1 MLSLVERPPKVMA
14 AGIMSNHITPSRNLT
29 KKNYP
34 AKNAKKT
41 TIQIYKQT
49 LRKHQQSPEN

>member
-14 AGIMSNHITPSRNLT
+14 AGIMSNHITPSRNRT
-29 KKNYP
+29 KKYP
-34 AKNAKKT
+34 TKNAKKT
-41 TIQIYKQT
+41 TIQIHKQT